1 MALDVDRVSV
11 DGVWHRH
18 LPHRGKVWW
27 WSEPAPDGRWQRGSE
42 VAGFYLA
49 DSHDTAWAEWHRQIE
64 ELALRPEDQLP
75 RDLWRFEVDVD
86 AIADLRSEK
95 QLERVGLALP
105 TPKRRESPSRQSVSD
120 FMTKGGKDC
129 APQAPLLPLARSSA
143 SSAGRK
149 TSRES
154 SHCPL
159 RRSIGTRRRDRGA
172 RELAVQSLDRLA

>member
-1 MALDVDRVSV
+1 LALDVDRVSV

-27 WSEPAPDGRWQRGSE
+27 RSEPAPDGRWQRGSE

-49 DSHDTAWAEWHRQIE
+49 DSRDTAWAEWRRQIE

-95 QLERVGLALP
+95 QLARVGLSLP
-105 TPKRRESPSRQSVSD
+105 TPKRREWPAFQTVGERLHDEGWKGLRAPS
-120 FMTKGGKDC
+120 
-129 APQAPLLPLARSSA
+129 AALAS
-143 SSAGRK
+143 G
-149 TSRES
+149 EIL
-154 SHCPL
+154 CL
-159 RRSIGTRRRDRGA
+159 FRGA
-172 RELAVQSLDRLA
+172 QNIDGVKPLPPPAIHRHPPPRPRS

>member
-27 WSEPAPDGRWQRGSE
+27 WSEPPPDGRWQRGSE

-49 DSHDTAWAEWHRQIE
+49 DSRDTAWAEWHRQIE

-95 QLERVGLALP
+95 QLTRVGLALP
-105 TPKRRESPSRQSVSD
+105 TPRRREWPAFQVVGERLHDEGWKGLRAPS
-120 FMTKGGKDC
+120 
-129 APQAPLLPLARSSA
+129 AALAS
-143 SSAGRK
+143 G
-149 TSRES
+149 EIL
-154 SHCPL
+154 CL
-159 RRSIGTRRRDRGA
+159 FRGA
-172 RELAVQSLDRLA
+172 QHIDGVKPMPPPAIHRHPPPRPQG